1 MVGMRGS
8 LGCLALVAAA
18 TLLVQGSG
26 CGGGGGGPSG
36 KGGAT
41 GAAGSAGG
49 RGGGSAGSS
58 GSGGSAG
65 SAGSGGSGGAM
76 AGTGGN
82 GGSAGGSGGAMS
94 CGDASADG
102 GGGADGGTV
111 DGGDAGNA
119 CTPPPDPFLTA
130 TPIVVGAASATPGT
144 LPDPATS
151 KRYYSFSGTK
161 GEVIAIEATISS
173 TLAFSSFYPDLVTTL
188 HDASETQI
196 ARADDPFPRVSNVPT
211 LYTVLPATGTYYV
224 VVADCNAVFGAGAGC
239 GAPSAILVRDFT
251 IRVRD
256 VAGAT
261 VINEGVEPGNDTAAG
276 AATIAYTKAGG
287 TAYVPLLLVGAFQ
300 RAIDTDS
307 YAFTVP
313 TDTPISS
320 GARARASF
328 WIVPSGKN
336 GDGSIAAPEAVYVV
350 DSSDTSGAHLAE
362 LDATQYG
369 SGRPGTPTGPANL
382 SVPVL
387 LGHRYNLFVRHPNL
401 AGGTSDFYFIWHAAG
416 AIDEGGVESEPDDT
430 INTNVSLDGTFNLD
444 DGSYEYL
451 LDGDLSP
458 AGTDLDFIGLN
469 INQPTILTGSCQ
481 ARRRGSGI
489 IGLSYQL
496 LRKGDGSAIA
506 SQTESTTSDVG
517 ISASVPAD
525 GSVVLKI
532 SGTSQSATVTDKSYV
547 CRFVTAP

>member
-1 MVGMRGS
+1 MAG
-8 LGCLALVAAA
+8 
-18 TLLVQGSG
+18 
-26 CGGGGGGPSG
+26 
-36 KGGAT
+36 T
-41 GAAGSAGG
+41 G
-49 RGGGSAGSS
+49 
-58 GSGGSAG
+58 G
-65 SAGSGGSGGAM
+65 SAGSGGS
-76 AGTGGN
+76 
-82 GGSAGGSGGAMS
+82 SGSGGATS
-94 CGDASADG
+94 CGDASADSG
-102 GGGADGGTV
+102 SGPDGGTV
-111 DGGDAGNA
+111 DGGDAGSA
-119 CTPPPDPFLTA
+119 CTPPPDPFTTA
-130 TPIVVGAASATPGT
+130 TPLVVGAASATPGT

-161 GEVIAIEATISS
+161 GEVIAIETTIN
-173 TLAFSSFYPDLVTTL
+173 TALAFSSLYPDLVATL

-239 GAPSAILVRDFT
+239 GAPSAILVHDYT

-256 VAGAT
+256 LAGAT
-261 VINEGVEPGNDTAAG
+261 VINEGAEPGNDTAAG
-276 AATIAYTKAGG
+276 ATTIAYTKAGG
-287 TAYVPLLLVGAFQ
+287 TAYVPLLLTGGLQ
-300 RAIDTDS
+300 NGTDTDS
-307 YAFTVP
+307 YGFTVP
-313 TDTPISS
+313 TDTPIPS
-320 GARARASF
+320 GPRARASF
-328 WIVPSGKN
+328 WILPSGKN
-336 GDGSIAAPEAVYVV
+336 GDGSTAAPGSVFVV

-362 LDATQYG
+362 LDGTQYG

-387 LGHRYNLFVRHPNL
+387 LGHRYNLFVKHSSQA
-401 AGGTSDFYFIWHAAG
+401 AGANDFYFIRHAAG
-416 AIDEGGVESEPDDT
+416 AIDDGGLESEPDDT
-430 INTNVSLDGTFNLD
+430 INTNVSLDGIFNLD
-444 DGSYEYL
+444 DGTYAYV

-458 AGTDLDFIGLN
+458 PGTDLDFIGLN

-506 SQTESTTSDVG
+506 SQTESTTSDLG

-532 SGTSQSATVTDKSYV
+532 SGTSQSPTVTDRSYV
-547 CRFVTAP
+547 CRFGTAP